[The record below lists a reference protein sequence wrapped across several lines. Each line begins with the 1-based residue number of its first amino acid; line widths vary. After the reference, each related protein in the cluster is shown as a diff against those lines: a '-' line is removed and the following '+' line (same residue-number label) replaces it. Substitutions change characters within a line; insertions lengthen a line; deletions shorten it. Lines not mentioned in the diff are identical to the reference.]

1 MSSRQRAHILLI
13 AGFVCA
19 IVAAS
24 QAQQY
29 SMKALGVG
37 MWYDVATPHI
47 NNSGQVVGN
56 RSNGVGFLYTG
67 SSLISLPAGFRP
79 LEINNNGLIALY
91 SLTASDNF
99 LSAPPYTSQVD
110 VGTLFGCGFVGS
122 NIISGLNDSGVAV
135 GIAND
140 PTTCPQPYIF
150 SNGQITALGGTTPDA
165 RWLAIN
171 NSNQI
176 VGYWQ
181 DMTTSPFSIRAVQ
194 LINGTLT
201 DLDPSNVAAYD
212 SEAQAINNAG
222 EFVVN
227 TNEAFCT
234 KRLGPPS
241 FKTIT
246 VACRGANWYPVVH
259 SGSTVTTL
267 PALGPYGGTA
277 AAIDYWG
284 DVVGTSQTSTGAYHG
299 FINLYG
305 ATFDLNAHPIMNGAG
320 WTIQSAFDIN
330 DNGQI
335 VALGYDAHGN
345 QDVVVLTPQIVKQP
359 PPLSIKLGSSSV
371 QPAAVGSNASIGTVT
386 LASAAPFPGTIV
398 YLSSSNPLVK
408 VPPMIRVA
416 PKSTSATFKVTSTA
430 SGPVD
435 VTVFAT
441 TGVTTKTATLTITD
455 ATAN

>member
-1 MSSRQRAHILLI
+1 MTSRQRAHILLI
-13 AGFVCA
+13 AGLVFT

-29 SMKALGVG
+29 SMKPLGVG
-37 MWYDVATPHI
+37 MWYDVATPKI
-47 NNSGQVVGN
+47 NNSGQVIGN
-56 RSNGVGFLYTG
+56 LSSGGFLYSGG
-67 SSLISLPAGFRP
+67 SLTSLPSGFRP
-79 LEINNNGLIALY
+79 LDINNHGVIAMY
-91 SLTASDNF
+91 SLSTSDAY

-110 VGTLFGCGFVGS
+110 VGTLFGCGYVGS
-122 NIISGLNDSGVAV
+122 NLITGVNDSGTAV

-140 PTTCPQPYIF
+140 PTSCPQPFIF
-150 SNGQITALGGTTPDA
+150 SNGQITALGGTQPDA
-165 RWLAIN
+165 RWMAIN

-181 DMTTSPFSIRAVQ
+181 DMTTPPYSIRAVE

-201 DLDPSNVAAYD
+201 DLDPSNLAAYD
-212 SEAQAINNAG
+212 SEAQAINDAG

-227 TNEAFCT
+227 SNEAFCT

-246 VACRGANWYPVVH
+246 VACRGTNWFPVVH

-267 PALGPYGGTA
+267 PVLGPYGGMA

-305 ATFDLNAHPIMNGAG
+305 ATFDLNSHPITNGAG
-320 WTIQSAFDIN
+320 WTIQQAYDIN

-335 VALGYDAHGN
+335 VALGVDASGK
-345 QDVVVLTPQIVKQP
+345 QDIVVLTPQVVKQP
-359 PPLSIKLGSSSV
+359 PPVSIKVSSSSPQRDV
-371 QPAAVGSNASIGTVT
+371 VGSNASVGTVT
-386 LASAAPFPGTIV
+386 LASAAPFGGTIV
-398 YLSSSNPLVK
+398 FLSSSNPLVK

-416 PKSTSATFKVTSTA
+416 PKSTSATFKITTKDRVGS
-430 SGPVD
+430 VD
-435 VTVFAT
+435 ITIFAT
-441 TGVTTKTATLTITD
+441 TGATTKTATLTITD
-455 ATAN
+455 AATN